1 MKWWFRLSTFV
12 SGFESRYFWF
22 IAAQHLQALPVDLC
36 CAGHLV
42 LTLGHCGVDAS
53 SVSALREFKI
63 SQGRRILRMDIPFCV
78 MRVIMRVGEV
88 SRGIWQGDPHLVQ
101 RKSS

>member
-1 MKWWFRLSTFV
+1 MLSFH
-12 SGFESRYFWF
+12 E
-22 IAAQHLQALPVDLC
+22 ALPVDLC

-42 LTLGHCGVDAS
+42 LTLGHCGVDAG

-63 SQGRRILRMDIPFCV
+63 SRGRRILRMDLPFCV
-78 MRVIMRVGEV
+78 MRVMMGEGEV
-88 SRGIWQGDPHLVQ
+88 SWGIWQGDPHLVQ

>member
-1 MKWWFRLSTFV
+1 MVPSVLTLV
-12 SGFESRYFWF
+12 SGLESRYFWF
-22 IAAQHLQALPVDLC
+22 TDAQSPQALPVDLC

-42 LTLGHCGVDAS
+42 LTLGHCGVDAG

-63 SQGRRILRMDIPFCV
+63 SRGRRILRMDLPFCV
-78 MRVIMRVGEV
+78 MRVMMGEKEV